1 MKPKNNRHST
11 LVMLLVLAAATSPVV
26 ADILLGGPG
35 VPAGTVIS
43 NNVPFKYDFQLT
55 NSYKF
60 VMTGLEAKGDT
71 LGNNGK
77 GDNKQFHL
85 QATVYDNNS
94 SIKVRTDSLYF
105 RDIAEFNASP
115 LKTLVVSPSAVF
127 KAQQHPITIFIEWSG
142 QGSAKKAT
150 GIFNIL
156 GEYQKDP
163 PRPVGTLRFLT
174 GDFLLLEPGVKP
186 EGIATITRE

>member
-1 MKPKNNRHST
+1 MKPKNNRHFS
-11 LVMLLVLAAATSPVV
+11 LVMLLVLTAAASPAF

-35 VPAGTVIS
+35 VPAGAVIS
-43 NNVPFKYDFQLT
+43 NDVPFKYDFQLT

-71 LGNNGK
+71 LGNSGT

-85 QATVYDNNS
+85 QATVYDNNTS
-94 SIKVRTDSLYF
+94 KKERTDSLYF
-105 RDIAEFNASP
+105 RDIADYNASP
-115 LKTLVVSPSAVF
+115 LQTLIISPSVVF
-127 KAQQHPITIFIEWSG
+127 KAENNPITIFIEWSG

-163 PRPVGTLRFLT
+163 PKPVGTLRFLT
-174 GDFLLLEPGVKP
+174 GDFLLLEAGIKP
-186 EGIATITRE
+186 EGVATITRE

>member
-1 MKPKNNRHST
+1 MKPKNNRFFLSA
-11 LVMLLVLAAATSPVV
+11 LLLVLTAAAGPAF

-43 NNVPFKYDFQLT
+43 TKVPFKFDFDLT

-60 VMTGLEAKGDT
+60 VMTGIEAKGDT
-71 LGNNGK
+71 AGNHGS
-77 GDNKQFHL
+77 DNKQFHL
-85 QATVYDNNS
+85 QATVADNNS
-94 SIKVRTDSLYF
+94 SPKEKTGHLYF
-105 RDIAEFNASP
+105 RDVADFNSSP
-115 LKTLVVSPSAVF
+115 LKTLLISPSVVF
-127 KAQQHPITIFIEWSG
+127 KAQSHPITIFIEWSG

-163 PRPVGTLRFLT
+163 PKPVGTLRFLT

>member
-43 NNVPFKYDFQLT
+43 NKVPFKYDFQLT

-85 QATVYDNNS
+85 QATVYDNNTN
-94 SIKVRTDSLYF
+94 KKERTDSLYF
-105 RDIAEFNASP
+105 RDIAEYNASP
-115 LKTLVVSPSAVF
+115 LKTLVISPSVVF
-127 KAQQHPITIFIEWSG
+127 KAQNTPITIFIEWSG

-163 PRPVGTLRFLT
+163 PKPVGTLRFLT

>member
-1 MKPKNNRHST
+1 MKPKNNRHFS
-11 LVMLLVLAAATSPVV
+11 LVMLLVLTAAASPAF

-43 NNVPFKYDFQLT
+43 TKVPFKFDFDLT

-71 LGNNGK
+71 LGNSGK

-85 QATVYDNNS
+85 QATVYDNNTS
-94 SIKVRTDSLYF
+94 KKERTGSLYF
-105 RDIAEFNASP
+105 RDIADFNSSP
-115 LKTLVVSPSAVF
+115 LQTLIISPSVVF
-127 KAQQHPITIFIEWSG
+127 KASNSPITIFIEWSG
-142 QGSAKKAT
+142 EGSAKKAT

-163 PRPVGTLRFLT
+163 PKPVGTLRFLT

-186 EGIATITRE
+186 EGVATITRE